1 MILLRKIARPFAK
14 TALTRSIHLD
24 LQPRQCLNSR
34 YEIIERLG
42 QGQHSTV
49 WLAHDKTRHS
59 SQVAIKVL
67 KNTTTA
73 LQGTDVYELEV
84 LQTIAKLADRLPH
97 QAGSSHV
104 LHLLDHF
111 RVKGED
117 NDHLCLVTKVLGPHL
132 LSVQRSFEA
141 SRMPLSL
148 VRHVTRQIL
157 EALAFLHDSCNIVH
171 TDIKQDNIM
180 FDVYGNSSP
189 NFLAA
194 NVILGDFDTA
204 MPPRGD
210 HQRLIQPVALRSP
223 EVIAGC
229 EWSVKSDIW
238 NLGCIVMQVPLVAF
252 CV

>member
-171 TDIKQDNIM
+171 TGTHLQILYSFDRGPVSTLFVDIKQDNIM

-194 NVILGDFDTA
+194 NVILGDFDT
-204 MPPRGD
+204 G
-210 HQRLIQPVALRSP
+210 
-223 EVIAGC
+223 EVIL
-229 EWSVKSDIW
+229 VF
-238 NLGCIVMQVPLVAF
+238 CIQKQTLTTVT
-252 CV
+252 